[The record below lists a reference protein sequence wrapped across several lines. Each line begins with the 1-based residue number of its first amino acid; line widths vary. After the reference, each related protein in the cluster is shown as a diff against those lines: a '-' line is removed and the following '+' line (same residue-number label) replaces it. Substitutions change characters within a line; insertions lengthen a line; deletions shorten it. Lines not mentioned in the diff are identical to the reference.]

1 VRTTSPPDEVARH
14 RDGHPPATRPK
25 RVDIDIAMAT
35 TRRTVDAA
43 APQSAARRGGHP
55 AMPASGTPHEPRL
68 ARVAALVADP
78 TRARMLAF
86 LLSGEYASAGE
97 LARTASVGAA
107 TASAHLAKLV
117 GAGLLVCEPR
127 GRHRYFRIADADVAH
142 ALEAL
147 AMVAE
152 RSSHDRTWS
161 APTRL
166 RLREAR
172 CCYGHLAGRRG
183 VALLNQMIARGWLAA
198 AEDGYALTPAG
209 VDGLRPL
216 GFDASM
222 WLAASAQA
230 GAGSTERSRRVAY
243 PCLDWSERRD
253 HLAGKLASAL
263 LAHFIDRGWLRRISG
278 ERALELTPPGRQA
291 LASLVEPAVSG

>member
-1 VRTTSPPDEVARH
+1 MPPLPDPFAMPTSRRT
-14 RDGHPPATRPK
+14 PPAPSE
-25 RVDIDIAMAT
+25 A
-35 TRRTVDAA
+35 
-43 APQSAARRGGHP
+43 
-55 AMPASGTPHEPRL
+55 PHEPRL

-78 TRARMLAF
+78 SRARMLAF

-107 TASAHLAKLV
+107 TASAHLVKLV
-117 GAGLLVCEPR
+117 DAGLLVCEPR
-127 GRHRYFRIADADVAH
+127 GRHRYFRIADSDVAH

-161 APTRL
+161 APARL

-183 VALLNQMIARGWLAA
+183 VALLDRLLALGWLEDAP
-198 AEDGYALTPAG
+198 DGYALTDAG
-209 VDGLRPL
+209 VAGLAQL
-216 GFDASM
+216 GFDAAT
-222 WLAASAQA
+222 LRASA
-230 GAGSTERSRRVAY
+230 SHRIAY

-253 HLAGKLASAL
+253 HLAGKLASGL
-263 LAHFIDRGWLRRISG
+263 LSHFIERGWLRRIGS
-278 ERALELTPPGRQA
+278 ERALELTPPGQQA
-291 LASLVEPAVSG
+291 LAPLVAVD

>member
-1 VRTTSPPDEVARH
+1 MRPTPDTASMT
-14 RDGHPPATRPK
+14 P
-25 RVDIDIAMAT
+25 
-35 TRRTVDAA
+35 TRRPAPPPSDA
-43 APQSAARRGGHP
+43 
-55 AMPASGTPHEPRL
+55 PHEPRL

-78 TRARMLAF
+78 SRARMLAF

-107 TASAHLAKLV
+107 TASAHLVKLV
-117 GAGLLVCEPR
+117 DAGLLVCEPR

-161 APTRL
+161 APARL

-172 CCYGHLAGRRG
+172 CCYGHLAGRHG
-183 VALLNQMIARGWLAA
+183 VALLDRLLAQGGLVAA
-198 AEDGYALTPAG
+198 ADGYALTEDG
-209 VDGLRPL
+209 VAALARL
-216 GFDASM
+216 GFDATA
-222 WLAASAQA
+222 LHASP
-230 GAGSTERSRRVAY
+230 SRRIAY

-253 HLAGKLASAL
+253 HLAGRLASGL
-263 LAHFIDRGWLRRISG
+263 LAHFIERGWLRRIAG
-278 ERALELTPPGRQA
+278 ERALELTPPGRVA
-291 LASLVEPAVSG
+291 LAPWLAAD

>member
-1 VRTTSPPDEVARH
+1 MPTSRRA
-14 RDGHPPATRPK
+14 PPAPSE
-25 RVDIDIAMAT
+25 A
-35 TRRTVDAA
+35 
-43 APQSAARRGGHP
+43 
-55 AMPASGTPHEPRL
+55 PHEPRL

-78 TRARMLAF
+78 SRARMLAF

-107 TASAHLAKLV
+107 TASAHLVKLV
-117 GAGLLVCEPR
+117 DAGLLVCEPR

-152 RSSHDRTWS
+152 RSSHDRAWS
-161 APTRL
+161 APARL

-183 VALLNQMIARGWLAA
+183 VALLDRLLALGWLADA
-198 AEDGYALTPAG
+198 ADGYALTDAG
-209 VDGLRPL
+209 VAGLAQL
-216 GFDASM
+216 GFDAAA
-222 WLAASAQA
+222 LQASAPH
-230 GAGSTERSRRVAY
+230 RIAY

-253 HLAGKLASAL
+253 HLAGKLASGL
-263 LAHFIDRGWLRRISG
+263 LSHFIERGWLRRIG
-278 ERALELTPPGRQA
+278 AERALELTPPGQQA
-291 LASLVEPAVSG
+291 LAPLVAVD

>member
-1 VRTTSPPDEVARH
+1 MPTS
-14 RDGHPPATRPK
+14 
-25 RVDIDIAMAT
+25 
-35 TRRTVDAA
+35 RRTPPVPSDA
-43 APQSAARRGGHP
+43 
-55 AMPASGTPHEPRL
+55 PHEPRL

-78 TRARMLAF
+78 SRARMLAF

-107 TASAHLAKLV
+107 TASAHLVKLV
-117 GAGLLVCEPR
+117 DAGMLVCEPR

-152 RSSHDRTWS
+152 RSSHDRAWS
-161 APTRL
+161 APARL

-183 VALLNQMIARGWLAA
+183 VALLDRLLALGWLEDAP
-198 AEDGYALTPAG
+198 DGYALTDAG
-209 VDGLRPL
+209 VAGLAQL
-216 GFDASM
+216 GFDAAT
-222 WLAASAQA
+222 LRA
-230 GAGSTERSRRVAY
+230 GASHRIAY

-253 HLAGKLASAL
+253 HLAGKLASGL
-263 LAHFIDRGWLRRISG
+263 LSHFIERGWLRRIGS
-278 ERALELTPPGRQA
+278 ERALELTPPGQQA
-291 LASLVEPAVSG
+291 LAPLVAID

>member
-1 VRTTSPPDEVARH
+1 
-14 RDGHPPATRPK
+14 
-25 RVDIDIAMAT
+25 MAT
-35 TRRTVDAA
+35 QRRTVKPSADA
-43 APQSAARRGGHP
+43 
-55 AMPASGTPHEPRL
+55 PHEPRL
-68 ARVAALVADP
+68 ARIAALVAEP
-78 TRARMLAF
+78 SRARMLAY

-107 TASAHLAKLV
+107 TASAHLVKLV
-117 GAGLLVCEPR
+117 DAGLLACEPR

-161 APTRL
+161 APARL

-183 VALLNQMIARGWLAA
+183 VALHNQMLARGWLRVAPA
-198 AEDGYALTPAG
+198 GPDGYALTLAG
-209 VDGLRPL
+209 AAGLRDL
-216 GFDASM
+216 GFDA
-222 WLAASAQA
+222 ASASA
-230 GAGSTERSRRVAY
+230 GAAHRIAY

-253 HLAGKLASAL
+253 HLAGKLASGL
-263 LAHFIDRGWLRRISG
+263 LDHFIAQGWLRRIG
-278 ERALELTPPGRQA
+278 AERALELTPPGRQA
-291 LASLVEPAVSG
+291 LTGLLEPA

>member
-1 VRTTSPPDEVARH
+1 MP
-14 RDGHPPATRPK
+14 
-25 RVDIDIAMAT
+25 T
-35 TRRTVDAA
+35 TRR
-43 APQSAARRGGHP
+43 APSAPPEA
-55 AMPASGTPHEPRL
+55 PHEPRL

-78 TRARMLAF
+78 SRARMLAF

-107 TASAHLAKLV
+107 TASAHLVKLV
-117 GAGLLVCEPR
+117 DAGLLVCEPR

-161 APTRL
+161 APARL

-183 VALLNQMIARGWLAA
+183 VALLDRLLSLGWLADA
-198 AEDGYALTPAG
+198 ADGYALTDAG
-209 VDGLRPL
+209 VAGLAQL
-216 GFDASM
+216 GFDA
-222 WLAASAQA
+222 AALHA
-230 GAGSTERSRRVAY
+230 GASHRIAY

-253 HLAGKLASAL
+253 HLAGKLASGL
-263 LAHFIDRGWLRRISG
+263 LSHFIERGWLRRIGS
-278 ERALELTPPGRQA
+278 ERALELTPPGQQA
-291 LASLVEPAVSG
+291 LAPLVAID

>member
-1 VRTTSPPDEVARH
+1 VTPTPPE
-14 RDGHPPATRPK
+14 T
-25 RVDIDIAMAT
+25 
-35 TRRTVDAA
+35 
-43 APQSAARRGGHP
+43 P
-55 AMPASGTPHEPRL
+55 AMPTSRRAGPAPSDAPPEPRL
-68 ARVAALVADP
+68 ARIAALVADP
-78 TRARMLAF
+78 SRARMLAF

-107 TASAHLAKLV
+107 TASAHLVKLV
-117 GAGLLVCEPR
+117 EAGLLVCEPR

-152 RSSHDRTWS
+152 RSSHERAWS
-161 APTRL
+161 APARL

-183 VALLNQMIARGWLAA
+183 VALLDQLLARRWLVEAA
-198 AEDGYALTPAG
+198 QGYALTDAG
-209 VDGLRPL
+209 VAGMSTL
-216 GFDASM
+216 GFDAAA
-222 WLAASAQA
+222 LHASASQ
-230 GAGSTERSRRVAY
+230 RIAY

-253 HLAGKLASAL
+253 HLAGKLGSGL
-263 LAHFIDRGWLRRISG
+263 LAHFIEQGWLRRIGS

-291 LASLVEPAVSG
+291 LAPLLAAE

>member
-1 VRTTSPPDEVARH
+1 MPTSRRA
-14 RDGHPPATRPK
+14 PPAPS
-25 RVDIDIAMAT
+25 
-35 TRRTVDAA
+35 DA
-43 APQSAARRGGHP
+43 
-55 AMPASGTPHEPRL
+55 PHEPRL

-78 TRARMLAF
+78 SRARMLAF

-107 TASAHLAKLV
+107 TASAHLVKLV
-117 GAGLLVCEPR
+117 DAGLLVCEPR

-161 APTRL
+161 APARL

-183 VALLNQMIARGWLAA
+183 VALLDRLLTLGWLEDAP
-198 AEDGYALTPAG
+198 DGYALTDAG
-209 VDGLRPL
+209 VAGLAQL
-216 GFDASM
+216 GFDAAT
-222 WLAASAQA
+222 LRASA
-230 GAGSTERSRRVAY
+230 SHRIAY

-253 HLAGKLASAL
+253 HLAGKLASGL
-263 LAHFIDRGWLRRISG
+263 LSHFIERGWLRRIGS
-278 ERALELTPPGRQA
+278 ERALELTPPGQQA
-291 LASLVEPAVSG
+291 LAPLVALD

>member
-1 VRTTSPPDEVARH
+1 MP
-14 RDGHPPATRPK
+14 TRPA
-25 RVDIDIAMAT
+25 RNAGFSAFDALARQGSFVDESSRPRPAYSPVMAP
-35 TRRTVDAA
+35 TRRTPPAAFDA
-43 APQSAARRGGHP
+43 
-55 AMPASGTPHEPRL
+55 PHEPRL

-78 TRARMLAF
+78 SRARMLAF

-107 TASAHLAKLV
+107 TASAHLVKLV
-117 GAGLLVCEPR
+117 DAGLLACEPR

-161 APTRL
+161 APARL

-172 CCYGHLAGRRG
+172 CCYGHLAGRHG
-183 VALLNQMIARGWLAA
+183 VALLEHLLARDCLVAA
-198 AEDGYALTPAG
+198 PDGYALTDAG
-209 VDGLRPL
+209 VATLAGL
-216 GFDASM
+216 GFDATP
-222 WLAASAQA
+222 LRPHAAH
-230 GAGSTERSRRVAY
+230 RIAY

-253 HLAGKLASAL
+253 HLAGKLASGL
-263 LAHFIDRGWLRRISG
+263 LSHFVERGWLRRIGG
-278 ERALELTPPGRQA
+278 ERALELTPPGRLA
-291 LASLVEPAVSG
+291 LAPLLAIA

>member
-1 VRTTSPPDEVARH
+1 
-14 RDGHPPATRPK
+14 
-25 RVDIDIAMAT
+25 MAT
-35 TRRTVDAA
+35 SRRASP
-43 APQSAARRGGHP
+43 APSD
-55 AMPASGTPHEPRL
+55 TPHEPRL
-68 ARVAALVADP
+68 ARIAALVADP
-78 TRARMLAF
+78 SRARMLAF

-107 TASAHLAKLV
+107 TASAHLVKLV
-117 GAGLLVCEPR
+117 DAGLLVCEPR

-152 RSSHDRTWS
+152 RSSHDRAWS
-161 APTRL
+161 APARL

-183 VALLNQMIARGWLAA
+183 VALLEQLLERRWLVEAP
-198 AEDGYALTPAG
+198 EGYALTDAG
-209 VDGLRPL
+209 VAGMAAL
-216 GFDASM
+216 GFDAAA
-222 WLAASAQA
+222 LRASA
-230 GAGSTERSRRVAY
+230 SHRIAY

-253 HLAGKLASAL
+253 HLAGKLGSGL
-263 LAHFIDRGWLRRISG
+263 LAHFIDRGWLRRIGS

-291 LASLVEPAVSG
+291 LAPLLASQPG